1 LLAAA
6 AGLGVAAGALV
17 LSQGLQPCD
26 DAYITFRHARN
37 LVRQLR
43 PAWNLE
49 GPPVLGSTSPAFLFL
64 LGALGLLF
72 RTDRVPELA
81 LLVNAALLAAVTVLA
96 YLVARD
102 LTGRALPSLLAAAV
116 VGFNSVNVSILSQGF
131 EAGLLT
137 AVLLAGL
144 YLARTGR
151 DFSAM
156 LLASLTP
163 LVRPEGLLLTP
174 LVWGPILLARR
185 FRPRLLGAYIAL
197 PLAWLVFASAYYGS
211 PVPQSIRARAA
222 VPSVFRPYSGGR
234 VELGRRLL
242 SIGPETVALA
252 RHDAGSILFTGYQR
266 SSDAPSRGLAWL
278 SLLGLPALAV
288 ALVRRPDARVVYVLY
303 APLFLLLYGWI
314 GYQEAWY
321 FPSFV
326 TFALLTLF
334 HACVLT
340 LDHGWRLVARLAG
353 AVSSWLPAL
362 SWTALTT
369 LLLSANNYTI
379 GDRDGPRSLLSA
391 PNPRG
396 ERVERAERERL
407 NGYRRAAWFLNRRAR
422 PPASALISEVGI
434 FGFFY
439 RGEVIDT
446 VGLCTPQALAYYPP
460 PDSDVRDERG
470 RPLTDMDNLTPTQMV
485 LDLKPA
491 YVVNGLGFVRNLL
504 RPGSPFLRDYA
515 LVATVGTVWDDP
527 LLVYERRP

>member
-1 LLAAA
+1 MLAAA

-234 VELGRRLL
+234 IELDLGIELAGR
-242 SIGPETVALA
+242 SNIVIHPHGAAPG
-252 RHDAGSILFTGYQR
+252 DA
-266 SSDAPSRGLAWL
+266 
-278 SLLGLPALAV
+278 
-288 ALVRRPDARVVYVLY
+288 VVV
-303 APLFLLLYGWI
+303 G
-314 GYQEAWY
+314 
-321 FPSFV
+321 
-326 TFALLTLF
+326 
-334 HACVLT
+334 
-340 LDHGWRLVARLAG
+340 VARLNIHVVTFLRLFRNINEIETAVVDAPG
-353 AVSSWLPAL
+353 AVP
-362 SWTALTT
+362 
-369 LLLSANNYTI
+369 
-379 GDRDGPRSLLSA
+379 
-391 PNPRG
+391 G
-396 ERVERAERERL
+396 EPS
-407 NGYRRAAWFLNRRAR
+407 F
-422 PPASALISEVGI
+422 GI
-434 FGFFY
+434 
-439 RGEVIDT
+439 D
-446 VGLCTPQALAYYPP
+446 
-460 PDSDVRDERG
+460 
-470 RPLTDMDNLTPTQMV
+470 
-485 LDLKPA
+485 
-491 YVVNGLGFVRNLL
+491 
-504 RPGSPFLRDYA
+504 
-515 LVATVGTVWDDP
+515 
-527 LLVYERRP
+527 